1 MTNDTELSLDQ
12 LKACAGGWQAG
23 ALVII
28 AEKGPKA
35 IKFYTDTVKNLA
47 EGKPL
52 GAAVVAA
59 GHSSGTIDD

>member
-1 MTNDTELSLDQ
+1 MTNNTELSLDQ
-12 LKACAGGWQAG
+12 LKACAGGWHAG
-23 ALVII
+23 ALVVI
-28 AEKGPKA
+28 AAKGPQT
-35 IKFYTDTVKNLA
+35 IKFYADTVKNLA